1 MIYGFPGNFICV
13 CNIYETS
20 LPPYQDCYDIMAK
33 TCDVA
38 LQEEDVTIGLTV
50 GERLNSFKN
59 SYVPGYVSMYLWMD
73 IVLFAHNIVLELEG
87 I

>member
-13 CNIYETS
+13 WNIYETS

-33 TCDVA
+33 TCGTA

-50 GERLNSFKN
+50 GERLNSLRI
-59 SYVPGYVSMYLWMD
+59 VMYLVMYLCIYGWT
-73 IVLFAHNIVLELEG
+73 LFFLLTI
-87 I
+87 

>member
-1 MIYGFPGNFICV
+1 MSSLGTLYVFGTFMKPHFLLIKIAMILWLKHVMWHYR
-13 CNIYETS
+13 
-20 LPPYQDCYDIMAK
+20 K
-33 TCDVA
+33 
-38 LQEEDVTIGLTV
+38 TIGLTV

-73 IVLFAHNIVLELEG
+73 IVLFAHNIVPELEG